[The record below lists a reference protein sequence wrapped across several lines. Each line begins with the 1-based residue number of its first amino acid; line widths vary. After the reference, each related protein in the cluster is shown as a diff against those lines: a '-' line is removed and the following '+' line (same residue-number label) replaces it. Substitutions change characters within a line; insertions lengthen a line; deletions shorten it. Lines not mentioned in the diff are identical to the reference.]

1 MTINRVP
8 VDPEYQAAFRAVID
22 VMPVIGWDFKLK
34 ESTGVQ
40 SRDQATDYPMWEV
53 AVAVKPAEDRK
64 AETIYVRVPH
74 PTRPEVEGQ
83 RVVFGGLEFGAAA
96 YGNDD
101 GSATLTLRWT
111 ARTVGVMPPA
121 PASRRAEAASD
132 NAKTPATASA

>member
-8 VDPEYQAAFRAVID
+8 VNPEYLALFRAVID
-22 VMPVIGWDFKLK
+22 VMPVIGWDFQRK

-40 SRDQATDYPMWEV
+40 TIDQATGYPMWEI

-64 AETIYVRVPH
+64 AETIFVRVPH
-74 PTRPEVEGQ
+74 PTRPDVEGQ
-83 RVVFGGLEFGAAA
+83 RVMFGGLEFGAAA

-111 ARTVGVMPPA
+111 ARTVGALPA
-121 PASRRAEAASD
+121 APSARRTAESD
-132 NAKTPATASA
+132 NGKTAVTASA